1 MDEVSDKL
9 LLKFKRAAI
18 WNKNQELPE
27 KKDNPDADKKRD
39 AGDVATQRE
48 SAPATPAGTQCG
60 NVELEDGEV
69 SGLMENSFQ
78 ARTSAERD
86 ENDGDQTKNKK
97 NKEKT

>member
-1 MDEVSDKL
+1 MNL
-9 LLKFKRAAI
+9 MQR
-18 WNKNQELPE
+18 
-27 KKDNPDADKKRD
+27 KKPD

-48 SAPATPAGTQCG
+48 AAPATPAGTQWG

-86 ENDGDQTKNKK
+86 EGDGGQQQD
-97 NKEKT
+97 EIVPRGHRL